1 VATVKVTDGPPMLK
15 SENARPSGWVY
26 VDVRGRDLAST
37 VADLQAA
44 VSAQVRLE
52 PGMSLAYSGQFEFM
66 ERANARL
73 KLVVPATLLIIFALL
88 YLTFSRFD
96 EAALI
101 MATLPFALTGGVWFL
116 YALDYQLSVATGV
129 GFIALA
135 GVSAEFGVI
144 MLLYLKNAWDAKKE
158 SGKTGEA
165 DLVDAIREGAVQRV
179 RPKAMT
185 VAVIVAGLL
194 PILLDSGTGS
204 EVMSRIAAPMV
215 GGMVSAPLLSLFV
228 VPAAYLLMRRRAA
241 LESANP
247 EA

>member
-1 VATVKVTDGPPMLK
+1 
-15 SENARPSGWVY
+15 
-26 VDVRGRDLAST
+26 
-37 VADLQAA
+37 
-44 VSAQVRLE
+44 
-52 PGMSLAYSGQFEFM
+52 M

-73 KLVVPATLLIIFALL
+73 KLVVPATLLIIFVLL
-88 YLTFSRFD
+88 YLTFNRFD

-144 MLLYLKNAWDAKKE
+144 MLLYLKNAWEAKKDA
-158 SGKTGEA
+158 GKTGEA

-204 EVMSRIAAPMV
+204 EVMGRIAAPMV

-228 VPAAYLLMRRRAA
+228 VPAAYRLMRRPRKSRRRD
-241 LESANP
+241 E
-247 EA
+247 

>member
-1 VATVKVTDGPPMLK
+1 
-15 SENARPSGWVY
+15 
-26 VDVRGRDLAST
+26 
-37 VADLQAA
+37 
-44 VSAQVRLE
+44 
-52 PGMSLAYSGQFEFM
+52 MSLAYSGQFEFM

-73 KLVVPATLLIIFALL
+73 KLVVPATLLIIFVLL
-88 YLTFSRFD
+88 YLTFRRFD
-96 EAALI
+96 EALLI

-116 YALDYQLSVATGV
+116 YLMGYHLSVATGV

-144 MLLYLKNAWDAKKE
+144 MLLYLKNAWDARRAA
-158 SGKTGEA
+158 GKTGEP
-165 DLVDAIREGAVQRV
+165 DLLNAIREGAVQRV

-204 EVMSRIAAPMV
+204 EVMGRIAAPMV

-228 VPAAYLLMRRRAA
+228 IPAAYRLMRRRRRLGAA
-241 LESANP
+241 GQGRVLQ
-247 EA
+247 